1 MANVVKIIS
10 KIKNVSDAIE
20 KAHTKAVTMAA
31 IEVHKQATINATPS
45 VDTGRL
51 RASISYS
58 IDGNQSKGFKPVKAS
73 KPNDWNIK
81 SGKFYGIVGSNV
93 AYARRLEY
101 GWSSR
106 MPDGYLR
113 KAWDSTRETRKKIFK
128 DVMSE
133 AIYKAA
139 IKL

>member
-1 MANVVKIIS
+1 MASTVTVIS
-10 KIKNVSDAIE
+10 KIKQVTEKIE
-20 KAHTKAVTMAA
+20 KAHLKALTMSAL
-31 IEVHKQATINATPS
+31 EVHRRATENAKAS

-58 IDGNQSKGFKPVKAS
+58 INGNKVKGFKPVEES
-73 KPNDWNIK
+73 EPNDWNIK

-93 AYARRLEY
+93 AYAKRLEY

-113 KAWDSTRETRKKIFK
+113 KAWDSTKETRKKIFK

-133 AIYKAA
+133 AIYKAVR
-139 IKL
+139 